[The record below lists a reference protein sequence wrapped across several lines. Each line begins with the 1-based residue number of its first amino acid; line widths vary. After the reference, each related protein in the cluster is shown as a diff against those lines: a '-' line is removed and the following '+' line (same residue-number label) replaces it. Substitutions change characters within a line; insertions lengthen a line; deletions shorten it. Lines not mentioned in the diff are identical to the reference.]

1 MDQVAQVREKID
13 LVSLIQ
19 EYIPLKK
26 AGRNFKTVCPF
37 HNEKTPSFV
46 ISPERQIWHCFG
58 CQKGGDCFTFLM
70 EYEKL
75 EFPEALRAL
84 AKKAGVELKESF
96 FQTGL
101 SSKKDKIYSLNR
113 LALDFY
119 HYVLTKHNAGK
130 KALSY
135 LENTRK
141 IDNKLIETFSL
152 GFSPKEGNALS
163 NFLVAKKK
171 YQKGDLIEAG
181 ISFDYRGRLL
191 DFFRN
196 RVMFPLFDHRGN
208 IVGFS
213 GRVIDPPAGG
223 SDGGKY
229 INTRETLVYHKG
241 GMFFGLNT
249 AKEEIK
255 KLDKVIVTEGEFDVI
270 SMFSQG
276 YKNAIAIKGTALT
289 EDQANLLA
297 RFTKNIALCLDQD
310 KAGSEATKRSFL
322 VLEEKGFATTVV
334 LTPNGK
340 DPDEAIKID
349 PVSFKKALKSDISIY
364 DYFFNNA
371 FASFDKD
378 TAAGTRKITEEL
390 LPIFMY
396 IGNEIVKEH
405 FLKKLAKEL
414 NTSYESLLREIEKI
428 SKKEIAK
435 DEIILPSKDRRERTE
450 ILEEYLLALIIQSQS
465 PTEIFG
471 HAKESLKDYKF
482 NASSMEKIV
491 GFLDIYFK
499 THQQFDI
506 KQFSSVLPQEL
517 LKTFDIC
524 FLLPMPK
531 LLEEGQYQE
540 ETQKTAKELR
550 SLFLKDKIKFLSQD
564 LKNKEKDKKPEEIKK
579 LEEELSE
586 LIHLL
591 STSSS
596 VVQ

>member
-26 AGRNFKTVCPF
+26 AGRNFKAACPF

-75 EFPEALRAL
+75 EFPEALRTL

-119 HYVLTKHNAGK
+119 HYVLTSHNAGK

-141 IDNKLIETFSL
+141 IDKKLMETFSL

-163 NFLVAKKK
+163 NFLVTKKK

-181 ISFDYRGRLL
+181 ISFEYRGELL

-196 RVMFPLFDHRGN
+196 RVMFPLFDHRNN

-213 GRVIDPPAGG
+213 GRVLEA
-223 SDGGKY
+223 SAEGGKY

-289 EDQANLLA
+289 EDQANLLS

-310 KAGSEATKRSFL
+310 VAGSQATKRSFL

-340 DPDEAIKID
+340 DPDEAIKND
-349 PVSFKKALKSDISIY
+349 PVAFKKALKSDISIY

-371 FASFDKD
+371 FSSFDKE
-378 TAAGTRKITEEL
+378 TTSGTRKITEEL
-390 LPIFMY
+390 LPILMQ
-396 IGNEIVKEH
+396 IGNEVIKEH

-428 SKKEIAK
+428 EKKEIAK
-435 DEIILPSKDRRERTE
+435 DEIILPTKDKRDRTE
-450 ILEEYLLALIIQSQS
+450 ILEEYLLALIIQSENS
-465 PTEIFG
+465 AKIFEY
-471 HAKESLKDYKF
+471 AKESLKDYKF
-482 NASSMEKIV
+482 RTSSIEKII
-491 GFLDIYFK
+491 GFLDSYFK
-499 THQQFDI
+499 THQQFNI
-506 KQFSSVLPQEL
+506 KQFLSLLPQEL

-531 LLEEGQYQE
+531 LLEEKKYQDE
-540 ETQKTAKELR
+540 AKKAAKELR

>member
-26 AGRNFKTVCPF
+26 AGRNFKAVCPF

-113 LALDFY
+113 LSLDFY

-130 KALSY
+130 QALSY
-135 LENTRK
+135 LVNTRK

-163 NFLVAKKK
+163 NFLVTKKK

-181 ISFDYRGRLL
+181 ISFEYRGQLM

-196 RVMFPLFDHRGN
+196 RIMFPLFDHRGN

-213 GRVIDPPAGG
+213 GRVINPPAGG
-223 SDGGKY
+223 SEGGKY

-241 GMFFGLNT
+241 RMFFGLNT

-276 YKNAIAIKGTALT
+276 YRNVIAIKGTALT
-289 EDQANLLA
+289 GDQASLLG

-310 KAGSEATKRSFL
+310 IAGSEATKRSFL
-322 VLEEKGFATTVV
+322 VLEEKGFSTTVI
-334 LTPNGK
+334 LAPNGK
-340 DPDEAIKID
+340 DPDEAIKND
-349 PVSFKKALKSDISIY
+349 PISFKKALKSDISIY

-371 FASFDKD
+371 FASFDKE
-378 TAAGTRKITEEL
+378 TTSGTRKITEEF
-390 LPIFMY
+390 LPIFMH
-396 IGNEIVKEH
+396 IENEIVKEH

-428 SKKEIAK
+428 GKKEMSK
-435 DEIILPSKDRRERTE
+435 DEIIIPSKDRRERAE
-450 ILEEYLLALIIQSQS
+450 ILEEYLLALIIQSQN
-465 PTEIFG
+465 PIEIFEY
-471 HAKESLKDYKF
+471 AKEGLKDYKF
-482 NASSMEKIV
+482 RMSSIEKIME
-491 GFLDIYFK
+491 FLNIYLK
-499 THQQFDI
+499 THKQLDI
-506 KQFSSVLPQEL
+506 KQFSNTLPQEL
-517 LKTFDIC
+517 LKIFDIC

-531 LLEEGQYQE
+531 LLEEGKYQAE
-540 ETQKTAKELR
+540 AEKAAKELR

-579 LEEELSE
+579 LEEELSG

-596 VVQ
+596 VIQ

>member
-26 AGRNFKTVCPF
+26 AGRNFKAVCPF

-75 EFPEALRAL
+75 EFPEALRVL

-130 KALSY
+130 QALSY
-135 LENTRK
+135 LVNTRK
-141 IDNKLIETFSL
+141 IDNKLIETFAL

-163 NFLVAKKK
+163 NFLVQKKK

-181 ISFDYRGRLL
+181 ISFEYRGQLM

-196 RVMFPLFDHRGN
+196 RIMFPLFDHRGN

-213 GRVIDPPAGG
+213 GRVIDA
-223 SDGGKY
+223 SMEGGKY

-289 EDQANLLA
+289 EDQASLLG

-310 KAGSEATKRSFL
+310 IAGSEATKRSFL
-322 VLEEKGFATTVV
+322 VLEEKGFITTVV
-334 LTPNGK
+334 VTPNGK
-340 DPDEAIKID
+340 DPDEAIKND
-349 PVSFKKALKSDISIY
+349 PVSFKKALKNDISIY

-371 FASFDKD
+371 FVSFDKE
-378 TAAGTRKITEEL
+378 TSSGTRKITEEL
-390 LPIFMY
+390 LPIFMH
-396 IGNEIVKEH
+396 IANEIVKEH

-428 SKKEIAK
+428 GEKEISK

-450 ILEEYLLALIIQSQS
+450 ILEEYLLALIIQSQNS
-465 PTEIFG
+465 AEIFKY
-471 HAKESLKDYKF
+471 ARESLKDYKF
-482 NASSMEKIV
+482 RTSSVEKIME
-491 GFLDIYFK
+491 FLNIYFK
-499 THQQFDI
+499 THKQFDV
-506 KQFSSVLPQEL
+506 KQFSNILPQEL
-517 LKTFDIC
+517 LKTFDLC

-531 LLEEGQYQE
+531 LLEEGKYQAE
-540 ETQKTAKELR
+540 AEKAAKELR
-550 SLFLKDKIKFLSQD
+550 SLFLRDKIKFLSQD

-579 LEEELSE
+579 LEEELSG
-586 LIHLL
+586 LIRLL

-596 VVQ
+596 VIQ

>member
-26 AGRNFKTVCPF
+26 AGRNFKAVCPF

-135 LENTRK
+135 LVNTRK
-141 IDNKLIETFSL
+141 IDNKLIETFAL

-163 NFLVAKKK
+163 NFLVQKKK

-181 ISFDYRGRLL
+181 ISFEYRGQLM

-196 RVMFPLFDHRGN
+196 RIMFPLFDHRNN

-213 GRVIDPPAGG
+213 GRVIDA
-223 SDGGKY
+223 SIEGGKY
-229 INTRETLVYHKG
+229 INTRETLIYHKG

-289 EDQANLLA
+289 EDQASLLA

-310 KAGSEATKRSFL
+310 IAGSEATKRSFL
-322 VLEEKGFATTVV
+322 VLEEKGFITTVV

-340 DPDEAIKID
+340 DPDEAIKND
-349 PVSFKKALKSDISIY
+349 PVSFKKALKNDISIY

-371 FASFDKD
+371 FVSFDKE
-378 TAAGTRKITEEL
+378 TASGTRKITEEL
-390 LPIFMY
+390 LPIFMH

-428 SKKEIAK
+428 GKKEISK
-435 DEIILPSKDRRERTE
+435 DEIIIPSKDRRERTE
-450 ILEEYLLALIIQSQS
+450 ILEEYLLALIIQSQNS
-465 PTEIFG
+465 AEIFEY
-471 HAKESLKDYKF
+471 AKESLKDYEF
-482 NASSMEKIV
+482 RTSSVEKIME
-491 GFLDIYFK
+491 FLNIYFK
-499 THQQFDI
+499 THKQFDV
-506 KQFSSVLPQEL
+506 KQFSNILPQEL
-517 LKTFDIC
+517 LKTFDLC

-531 LLEEGQYQE
+531 LLEEGKYQAE
-540 ETQKTAKELR
+540 AEKAAKELR

-579 LEEELSE
+579 LEEELSG
-586 LIHLL
+586 LIRLL

-596 VVQ
+596 VIQ